1 MLKTPRIF
9 GIPMSSQ
16 KNRRWLIIVCYAACC
31 ILVWLPSIPSSRTAQ
46 FLMGFITAW
55 WICIAVIFYKLAKD
69 TVIPMQETSRPVGLG
84 LFHNAFP
91 AEDRSDERIIAVRN
105 TAYYKAY
112 RIAAECSLLVPVLL
126 LGVSTLNKALLGMV
140 AGSLYVLVF
149 TLPQAVILWTEPDI
163 PEEAI

>member
-1 MLKTPRIF
+1 MPKTPAIF
-9 GIPMSSQ
+9 GISMNSQ
-16 KNRRWLIIVCYAACC
+16 KSRRWLIIVCYAAWC
-31 ILVWLPSIPSSRTAQ
+31 ILVWLPSIPSSRTAR

-55 WICIAVIFYKLAKD
+55 WICIAAIIYKLAKD
-69 TVIPMQETSRPVGLG
+69 TLTPMQENSRPAGLG
-84 LFHNAFP
+84 LLHNVLP

-112 RIAAECSLLVPVLL
+112 RIIAICSLLIPVLL
-126 LGVSTLNKALLGMV
+126 VAMSAVNKALLGMV
-140 AGSLYVLVF
+140 AGSLYVLIF